1 MMGWVTPSLCLAGFL
16 GLALGGRRVR
26 RRAGLRLSSRTE
38 LGCRVVG
45 GALLVLA
52 AGVAVGHR
60 GIAVGLVAWCGHL
73 SLGAGL
79 VYLGMIRRER
89 SLSPEASRRRA

>member
-1 MMGWVTPSLCLAGFL
+1 MTPSLCLAGFL

-26 RRAGLRLSSRTE
+26 RRIGVTLASRAE

-45 GALLVLA
+45 VALLVLA
-52 AGVAVGHR
+52 AGVAIGHR
-60 GIAVGLVAWCGHL
+60 GGGVGLVAWCGHL

-79 VYLGMIRRER
+79 VYLGVIRRER
-89 SLSPEASRRRA
+89 SLSPEAAPP